1 MSTVRVSL
9 DSMSLPLFISDSLGL
24 LIEPEKLILSVLNPS
39 VEVDPSGSVASHDSL
54 HWHVRSEVEW
64 SVDVET
70 EFFIESLSLI
80 LGSFVKIDDIPFLAD
95 TISVLSDN
103 NLSGFLV
110 SGSIDSKDSLV
121 SVDIDELAGLEL
133 EDLVPL

>member
-9 DSMSLPLFISDSLGL
+9 DSMCLPLSISDSLGC
-24 LIEPEKLILSVLNPS
+24 LIEGEELILSTLLPS
-39 VEVDPSGSVASHDSL
+39 VEVDPSSTVALHDSL
-54 HWHVRSEVEW
+54 HWHVGSEVEW